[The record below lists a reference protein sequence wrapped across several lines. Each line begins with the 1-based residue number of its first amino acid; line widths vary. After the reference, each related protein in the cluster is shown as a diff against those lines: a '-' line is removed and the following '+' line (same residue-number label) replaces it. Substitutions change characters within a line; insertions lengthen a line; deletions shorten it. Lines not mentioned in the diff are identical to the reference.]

1 MTKEEL
7 HKVYEWAVQTALTT
21 KGLCAS
27 QSQYTMDCLI
37 DDVSV
42 LLEQRGAFVAA
53 AMPQPILSEEEQSIL
68 KEEGVKLAERIDG
81 LINIQID
88 KRLASMSA
96 EA

>member
-27 QSQYTMDCLI
+27 QSLYNMDCLI

-42 LLEQRGAFVAA
+42 LLEHRGFWINAA
-53 AMPQPILSEEEQSIL
+53 LPDIPAS
-68 KEEGVKLAERIDG
+68 D
-81 LINIQID
+81 IN
-88 KRLASMSA
+88 LGSA
-96 EA
+96 EV